1 MKSNYK
7 PQPIDT
13 KDVQL
18 SDELNELVEIVAK
31 NVHEVWAQSRI
42 EQGWSFGVE
51 RNDVQKKHPCLLPYE
66 NLTEEEKDYDRK
78 TVLETLRVITKL
90 GFTIKK

>member
-18 SDELNELVEIVAK
+18 SDELNALVEIVAK

-42 EQGWSFGVE
+42 EQGWIFGVE

>member
-7 PQPIDT
+7 PQSIDT

-51 RNDVQKKHPCLLPYE
+51 RNDVQKKHPCLLSYE

>member
-66 NLTEEEKDYDRK
+66 NLAEEEKDYDRK
-78 TVLETLRVITKL
+78 TVLKTLRVITKL

>member
-13 KDVQL
+13 KNVQL

-31 NVHEVWAQSRI
+31 TVHEVWAQSRI

-51 RNDVQKKHPCLLPYE
+51 RNDVQKEHPCLLPYE
-66 NLTEEEKDYDRK
+66 SLTEEEKDYDRK

>member
-18 SDELNELVEIVAK
+18 SDELNALVEIVAK

-42 EQGWSFGVE
+42 EQGWSFGIE

>member
-18 SDELNELVEIVAK
+18 SDELNALVEIVAK

-42 EQGWSFGVE
+42 EHGWSFGVE

>member
-18 SDELNELVEIVAK
+18 SDELNALVEIVAQ

>member
-1 MKSNYK
+1 MKSKYK

-18 SDELNELVEIVAK
+18 SDELNALVEIVAK

>member
-18 SDELNELVEIVAK
+18 SDELNALVEIVAK

-51 RNDVQKKHPCLLPYE
+51 RNDVQKNIRVYCLMKIL
-66 NLTEEEKDYDRK
+66 LKRRRIMTERLCWKRCE
-78 TVLETLRVITKL
+78 
-90 GFTIKK
+90 